1 MQTRFKDGSV
11 MVVGGCSKDAELEYV
26 GQDGKRICKLGLA
39 VGKRED
45 GSTIWVNVVAWHDTA
60 EVLASA
66 QKGQQ
71 VLVIGQLKQREYNGK
86 TYTDLVADFVSVC
99 APAENGQQF
108 GQTAHTAFR
117 DPTKELEDLSDDSG
131 SLPF

>member
-26 GQDGKRICKLGLA
+26 GQDGKRICKVGLA

-60 EVLASA
+60 EVLATA
-66 QKGQQ
+66 RKGQQ
-71 VLVIGQLKQREYNGK
+71 TLVIGHPKEREYNGK
-86 TYTDLVADFVSVC
+86 TYTDLVADFVSMC
-99 APAENGQQF
+99 GPAAAGVFTDIQ
-108 GQTAHTAFR
+108 
-117 DPTKELEDLSDDSG
+117 DDSG
-131 SLPF
+131 ELPF

>member
-26 GQDGKRICKLGLA
+26 GQDSKRICKVGLA

-45 GSTIWVNVVAWHDTA
+45 GSTIWSNVVAWHDTA
-60 EVLASA
+60 EVLSSA

-71 VLVIGQLKQREYNGK
+71 VLVIGYLKQREYNGK
-86 TYTDLVADFVSVC
+86 TYTDLVADYVSVC
-99 APAENGQQF
+99 APAAVNSGSAGYDSTTTGFTDIQ
-108 GQTAHTAFR
+108 
-117 DPTKELEDLSDDSG
+117 DDSG
-131 SLPF
+131 ELPF